1 MPTILIAGGYGAVGS
16 KIARQLSG
24 DAANTVIIA
33 GRNLAKAQQAAS
45 ASGGMARNLDLTN
58 PDTWAAALDGVDLVI
73 VCIDQSE
80 TGFLE
85 MVTARGIAYID
96 VTAGDEFFR
105 KAEALTTTCTVL
117 LSVGLAPGLSNL
129 LTVEAASDMEQIDS
143 IEIGLLMGTGDEHGS
158 AAIAWSTAQMFDPN
172 AKRDDAIVDFGP
184 DFGRRRAYFM
194 DFADQHVLNRTL
206 NGVKTITRVT
216 YDSAL
221 LTSALFWLGR
231 SFSGNRHMENLVNRI
246 SHMPTF
252 GSDKC
257 VLTVTAKGRIAGQPV
272 ERTVHF
278 FGQKEAA
285 VTAAMAVAIAENV
298 LNGRITTGIHHAHEV
313 VAAKAIFA
321 RMEKWGHGRFAIGPI
336 VSSVQP

>member
-16 KIARQLSG
+16 KIARQLSS
-24 DAANTVIIA
+24 DAANTIIVA
-33 GRNLAKAQQAAS
+33 GRNLAKAQDTAFAL
-45 ASGGMARNLDLTN
+45 GGLARLLDLAN
-58 PDTWAAALDGVDLVI
+58 RDTWAAALDGVDLVI
-73 VCIDQSE
+73 VCIDQTE

-85 MVTARGIAYID
+85 MVTTRAIAYID

-105 KAEALTTTCTVL
+105 KAEALTTTGTVL

-129 LTVEAASDMEQIDS
+129 LAMEAAADMEQIDS

-158 AAIAWSTAQMFDPN
+158 AAIAWSTAQMFDPD
-172 AKRDDAIVDFGP
+172 AKRDDAIIDFGP

-272 ERTVHF
+272 ERTAHF

-285 VTAAMAVAIAENV
+285 VTAAMAVAIAEDV
-298 LNGRITTGIHHAHEV
+298 LNGRITTGIHHSHQV
-313 VAAKAIFA
+313 VAAKAIFT

-336 VSSVQP
+336 ISSVQP